1 MPRRSSKALAARA
14 PGADATDS
22 LRQDRHA
29 RTQAP
34 RPSSRRPVRA
44 AGPPVQTNP
53 GRRPSRRFQINT
65 TLGARSNQS
74 GFRWD
79 FRAVRCRTRMALT
92 FRPRP
97 GTLLICN
104 AATCFK
110 AEPALGAFR
119 AGDPKNPGRSRPCC
133 CTVSLER
140 LDWVLVNPAGRR
152 VLVAPRVQNEDLDAI
167 RQGVV
172 SALGLDAWARPGGML
187 VGVSR

>member
-110 AEPALGAFR
+110 PNPRSAPFELGTQRILGEVGHVVA
-119 AGDPKNPGRSRPCC
+119 P
-133 CTVSLER
+133 SLWS
-140 LDWVLVNPAGRR
+140 DWTGCWSTRPAG
-152 VLVAPRVQNEDLDAI
+152 ECSS
-167 RQGVV
+167 RQGSRTKTWTR
-172 SALGLDAWARPGGML
+172 SAKEW
-187 VGVSR
+187 